1 MIELYILLF
10 SFLIFG
16 TRTLLFN
23 IGSLRERRRKP
34 SKKNYS
40 IKPFV
45 SVIVPARNE
54 AKVIANCIHS
64 IHRNNYPKDRFE
76 IIAVNDRS
84 SDATGAILGKLKYK
98 YDNLK
103 VINIDK
109 NNRNRNLMG
118 KPGALQ
124 AGIDNAQGSILMM
137 TDADCTVGKSWIRS
151 IVKEYRN
158 PKVGFVAGFTYVK
171 GRKFFQII
179 QAIEWVYMHALGLA
193 GIGLNNPLGC
203 FGTNISIRKEVYNRI
218 GGFEKIQF
226 SVTEDLALERAVFN
240 SGDKVRYLCSPKT
253 LVSTLPTNDLMEYI
267 NQHHRWA
274 VGGLDLGWRG
284 FFFVASSVIFWLGLL
299 TSLVFFDFYTFL
311 AVIGFRVFCDFTII
325 SPTLNSLK
333 KQRLNLWIIPAVLFF
348 IILEVLVPF
357 LLLEKEIIWKDQK
370 FKRSKAK

>member
-1 MIELYILLF
+1 MIEFYILLF
-10 SFLIFG
+10 SFLVFG
-16 TRTLLFN
+16 TRTILFN
-23 IGSLRERRRKP
+23 IGSLNERRKKP
-34 SKKNYS
+34 AKKISNF
-40 IKPFV
+40 KPFI

-54 AKVIANCIHS
+54 EHVIANCIHS

-76 IIAVNDRS
+76 IIAINDRS
-84 SDATGAILGKLKYK
+84 SDATGAILSKLKYK

-124 AGIDNAQGSILMM
+124 AGIDNAQGSILIM
-137 TDADCTVGKSWIRS
+137 TDADCTVGKSWIKS
-151 IVKEYRN
+151 IVKEYRD
-158 PKVGFVAGFTYVK
+158 PEVGFVAGFTYVK

-179 QAIEWVYMHALGLA
+179 QAIEWVYMHTMGLA

-203 FGTNISIRKEVYNRI
+203 FGTNLSIRKEIYNRI
-218 GGFEKIQF
+218 GGFEEIQF

-240 SGDKVRYLCSPKT
+240 SGYKVRYLCSPKT
-253 LVSTLPTNDLMEYI
+253 LVNTMPTDELLAYI

-284 FFFVASSVIFWLGLL
+284 FFFVASSVAYWLGLL
-299 TSLVFFDFYTFL
+299 TSIVFYDLNMFFAF
-311 AVIGFRVFCDFTII
+311 IGFRVLCDFSLIFP
-325 SPTLNSLK
+325 SLKALK
-333 KQRLNLWIIPAVLFF
+333 KQRLNIWIIPAVLFF
-348 IILEVLVPF
+348 MIIEIVVPF
-357 LLLEKEIIWKDQK
+357 LLLEKEIIWKDQI